1 MWRLQGQL
9 DLGSGWLI
17 LESQVE
23 AKLNVS
29 ESCCFYMWG
38 SMFYLLVIF
47 MQPFASIRNVDIL
60 WIATERW
67 ISSTQLWA
75 EKNFFWQSLFSFILF
90 SYLPVYTKGNPFLF
104 ILLPY
109 FKDPFHLL
117 FTNLDSTGRWLFP
130 PCIPWEAYTPWM
142 VSGKQPKTQFANL
155 CTWKLLESILCL
167 EPGKHTWFCC

>member
-1 MWRLQGQL
+1 MLGEFLTKFLLMARLIPYEKHIWHETLWRFLGWVWRLQGQL

-130 PCIPWEAYTPWM
+130 PAFL
-142 VSGKQPKTQFANL
+142 GKLTHPE
-155 CTWKLLESILCL
+155 W
-167 EPGKHTWFCC
+167 